1 MLMTDLDLA
10 IKNLLYLIGD
20 AAAAPVVCAAISE
33 LLPKVAFNP
42 AATVM
47 VMYSNLVTAL
57 RGRLA
62 LV

>member
-1 MLMTDLDLA
+1 MA
-10 IKNLLYLIGD
+10 IKSFQNLVRD
-20 AAAAPVVCAAISE
+20 TAAAPVVSAAISE

-42 AATVM
+42 AATIM
-47 VMYSNLVTAL
+47 VMDSNLVTAL